1 MLMHADDDEDE
12 EDEDDDDD
20 RISLCDPVT
29 KTCSVDQ
36 AALKFRDPP
45 ASASQVL
52 VLKARTTTSSFQD
65 EL

>member
-36 AALKFRDPP
+36 AAPKCRDPLV
-45 ASASQVL
+45 SASQVL
-52 VLKARTTTSSFQD
+52 K
-65 EL
+65 